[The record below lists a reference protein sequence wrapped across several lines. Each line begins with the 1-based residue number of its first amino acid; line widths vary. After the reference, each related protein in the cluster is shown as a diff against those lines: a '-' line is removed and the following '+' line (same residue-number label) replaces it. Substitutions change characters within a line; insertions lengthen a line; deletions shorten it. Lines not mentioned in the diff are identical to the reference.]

1 MFQFKKEIKEQVS
14 QTEEKLNLHPVIH
27 VSESLLD
34 YQKKLSQTDKN
45 KTAFHSII
53 AEHGLFVKGEILMC
67 VEAAR
72 E

>member
-1 MFQFKKEIKEQVS
+1 MSKNLSIYPDCPTKEQ
-14 QTEEKLNLHPVIH
+14 K
-27 VSESLLD
+27 
-34 YQKKLSQTDKN
+34 

-67 VEAAR
+67 VEAAG

>member
-1 MFQFKKEIKEQVS
+1 MSKNLSIYPDCPAKEQ
-14 QTEEKLNLHPVIH
+14 K
-27 VSESLLD
+27 
-34 YQKKLSQTDKN
+34 

-67 VEAAR
+67 VE

>member
-1 MFQFKKEIKEQVS
+1 MDKTSQCIKNS
-14 QTEEKLNLHPVIH
+14 SK
-27 VSESLLD
+27 
-34 YQKKLSQTDKN
+34 QK